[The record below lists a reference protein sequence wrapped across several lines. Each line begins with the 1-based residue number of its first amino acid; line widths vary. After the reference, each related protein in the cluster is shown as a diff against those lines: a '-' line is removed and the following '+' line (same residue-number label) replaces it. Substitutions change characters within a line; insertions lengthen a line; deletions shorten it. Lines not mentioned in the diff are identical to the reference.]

1 LTLEGWYLLILKR
14 RREVIKQEFKSR
26 VERCEIE
33 VAKTFATFP
42 YSNP

>member
-33 VAKTFATFP
+33 EVFAAFP